1 MMKSCF
7 DDRCPL
13 IGKLKLDLGSL
24 KPLWQLH
31 DSLSKEQTDG
41 GSVVPPVLRALT
53 ELFLQV
59 EATAMVM
66 ASVMVILVAKTK
78 NIDQRGLD
86 GYGHFLGI
94 LISLRRVA
102 LYDDITNN

>member
-1 MMKSCF
+1 MMKSGF
-7 DDRCPL
+7 DDRCPVTD
-13 IGKLKLDLGSL
+13 KLKLDLSSL

-59 EATAMVM
+59 EAIAMVM
-66 ASVMVILVAKTK
+66 TSVRVFCPQKLR
-78 NIDQRGLD
+78 IDQR
-86 GYGHFLGI
+86 
-94 LISLRRVA
+94 
-102 LYDDITNN
+102 

>member
-66 ASVMVILVAKTK
+66 TSVRFFCPKDV
-78 NIDQRGLD
+78 DQRGLND
-86 GYGHFLGI
+86 CGHF
-94 LISLRRVA
+94 
-102 LYDDITNN
+102 